1 MVWANTNI
9 SIIRYRNYSTNKDR
23 HLFKTFPFTEAVE
36 AHRLLDDGS
45 HTGKIILLR

>member
-1 MVWANTNI
+1 M
-9 SIIRYRNYSTNKDR
+9 
-23 HLFKTFPFTEAVE
+23 E